1 MNEFFSESLL
11 FGFTLSVAA
20 YAVGF
25 WVQKKFKKAF
35 LSPLI
40 IAMFL
45 IIIFLKVFQI
55 DYETYDYG
63 AKYITYFI
71 QPATVCLAI
80 PLYKQV
86 EILKKNPATVL
97 VSVLAGCVAH
107 IIIMVGSFY
116 WLQLDETIIRSLIS
130 KSVTLAFALPITESL
145 GGIGAITIVGL
156 TIAGILGAV
165 VGPGLLK
172 ACKITD
178 PVAQGL
184 GIGAA
189 SHGVGCGRLV
199 ELGEVYAAMGTVAV
213 SVAGILTV
221 VLVNIAVMWL

>member
-20 YAVGF
+20 YAVG
-25 WVQKKFKKAF
+25 VAIQQKFKKAF

-45 IIIFLKVFQI
+45 IILILKVFKI

-80 PLYKQV
+80 PLYKQFEV
-86 EILKKNPATVL
+86 LKKNPATVV
-97 VSVLAGCVAH
+97 VSVLAGCIAH
-107 IIIMVGSFY
+107 LLIMLGSFY

-130 KSVTLAFALPITESL
+130 KSVTLAFALPITGEL
-145 GGIGAITIVGL
+145 GGIGAITIIGL

-165 VGPGLLK
+165 VGPSLLK
-172 ACKITD
+172 ALKITD

-184 GIGAA
+184 GIGAS

>member
-20 YAVGF
+20 YGVGF
-25 WVQKKFKKAF
+25 YIQKKCKKAF
-35 LSPLI
+35 LNPLI
-40 IAMFL
+40 IAMLL
-45 IIIFLKVFQI
+45 IIFFLKIFKI

-86 EILKKNPATVL
+86 EVLKKNPITVP
-97 VSVLAGCVAH
+97 VAVLAGCIAH
-107 IIIMVGSFY
+107 VLIMVGSFY
-116 WLQLDETIIRSLIS
+116 WLKLDETVILSLLS
-130 KSVTLAFALPITESL
+130 KSVTLAFALPITEEL
-145 GGIGAITIVGL
+145 GGIAAITIVGL

-172 ACKITD
+172 ILKITD

-213 SVAGILTV
+213 SIAGILTV
-221 VLVNIAVMWL
+221 AIVNIAVMFL

>member
-172 ACKITD
+172 ICKITD

>member
-25 WVQKKFKKAF
+25 AVQKKFKKAF

-40 IAMFL
+40 IAMF
-45 IIIFLKVFQI
+45 IIILFLKVFQI

-86 EILKKNPATVL
+86 EILKKNPATVII
-97 VSVLAGCVAH
+97 SVLAGCIAH
-107 IIIMVGSFY
+107 IVIMIGSFY

-165 VGPGLLK
+165 VGPSLLK
-172 ACKITD
+172 AWKITD
-178 PVAQGL
+178 PVAQGV

-189 SHGVGCGRLV
+189 SHVGGGVR
-199 ELGEVYAAMGTVAV
+199 
-213 SVAGILTV
+213 
-221 VLVNIAVMWL
+221 

>member
-11 FGFTLSVAA
+11 FGFTLSIAA
-20 YAVGF
+20 YGLGY
-25 WVQKKFKKAF
+25 WIQQKFKKAF

-40 IAMFL
+40 IAMMF
-45 IIIFLKVFQI
+45 IIIFLKVFRI

-80 PLYKQV
+80 PLYKQFEV
-86 EILKKNPATVL
+86 LKKNPATVL
-97 VSVLAGCVAH
+97 VSVSAGCIAH
-107 IIIMVGSFY
+107 VLIMIGSFY
-116 WLQLDETIIRSLIS
+116 WLKLDETIIRSLLS
-130 KSVTLAFALPITESL
+130 KSVTLAFALPITEEL

-156 TIAGILGAV
+156 TIAGVLGAV
-165 VGPGLLK
+165 VGPGFLK
-172 ACKITD
+172 VLKITD

-221 VLVNIAVMWL
+221 LIVNIAVMWL

>member
-25 WVQKKFKKAF
+25 AIRKKFQKAF

-45 IIIFLKVFQI
+45 IIIILKVFRI
-55 DYETYDYG
+55 NYETYDYG

-80 PLYKQV
+80 PLYKQFEV
-86 EILKKNPATVL
+86 LKKNPATVL
-97 VSVLAGCVAH
+97 VSVLAGCIAH
-107 IIIMVGSFY
+107 LLIMIGSFY
-116 WLQLDETIIRSLIS
+116 WLRLDETILNSLLS
-130 KSVTLAFALPITESL
+130 KSVTLAFALPITEEL

-172 ACKITD
+172 AFKITD

-221 VLVNIAVMWL
+221 VIVNVAVMWI

>member
-25 WVQKKFKKAF
+25 TIQKKFKKAF

-40 IAMFL
+40 IAMLL
-45 IIIFLKVFQI
+45 IILVLKVFQI

-80 PLYKQV
+80 PLYKQFEV
-86 EILKKNPATVL
+86 LKQNPSTVL
-97 VSVLAGCVAH
+97 VSVLAGCIAH
-107 IIIMVGSFY
+107 ILIMIGSFY
-116 WLQLDETIIRSLIS
+116 WLQLDEAIIRSLIS
-130 KSVTLAFALPITESL
+130 KSVTLAFALPITESI

-172 ACKITD
+172 TLKITD

-221 VLVNIAVMWL
+221 VIVNIAVMWL

>member
-20 YAVGF
+20 YGVGF
-25 WVQKKFKKAF
+25 AVQKKFKKAF
-35 LSPLI
+35 LNPLI

-45 IIIFLKVFQI
+45 IILFLKIFRI

-86 EILKKNPATVL
+86 EVLKNNPVTILI
-97 VSVLAGCVAH
+97 SVLAGCIAH
-107 IIIMVGSFY
+107 VLIMIGSFY
-116 WLQLDETIIRSLIS
+116 WLQLDETVIRSLLS
-130 KSVTLAFALPITESL
+130 KSVTLAFALPITEEL

-165 VGPGLLK
+165 VGPGLLN
-172 ACKITD
+172 ALKITD

-184 GIGAA
+184 GIGAS

-199 ELGEVYAAMGTVAV
+199 ELGEVYAAMGTVSV

-221 VLVNIAVMWL
+221 LIVNIAVMWI

>member
-20 YAVGF
+20 YGIGYAI
-25 WVQKKFKKAF
+25 QQKFKKAF

-45 IIIFLKVFQI
+45 IILFLKVFRI
-55 DYETYDYG
+55 EYETYDYG

-80 PLYKQV
+80 PLYKQFEV
-86 EILKKNPATVL
+86 LKKNPVTVL
-97 VSVLAGCVAH
+97 AAVFAGCIAH
-107 IIIMVGSFY
+107 VLIMLGSFY
-116 WLQLDETIIRSLIS
+116 WLKMDEVVIRSLLS
-130 KSVTLAFALPITESL
+130 KSVTMAFAIPITEEL
-145 GGIGAITIVGL
+145 GGVAAITIVGL

-165 VGPGLLK
+165 VGPGLLN
-172 ACKITD
+172 ALKITD

-221 VLVNIAVMWL
+221 VIVNIVVMWL